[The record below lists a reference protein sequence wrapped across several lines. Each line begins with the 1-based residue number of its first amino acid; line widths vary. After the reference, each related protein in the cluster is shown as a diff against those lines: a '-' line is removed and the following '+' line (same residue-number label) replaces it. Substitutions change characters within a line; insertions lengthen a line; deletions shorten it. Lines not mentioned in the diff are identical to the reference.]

1 MADLRTMAAELRRV
15 ADALDRAA
23 LEGEEWVSR
32 ATCGLSGRHWDRL
45 VAARMPVVRRGR
57 GFFALRSDV
66 QAAHLAEARAATG
79 LRLTLVRTEIDEIA
93 DLLRTAGITV
103 Q

>member
-15 ADALDRAA
+15 ADDLDRAA

-45 VAARMPVVRRGR
+45 VAAGMPVVRRGR
-57 GFFALRSDV
+57 SNWAVRGDV
-66 QAAHLAEARAATG
+66 QRVLLALAAVHGGRGDL
-79 LRLTLVRTEIDEIA
+79 LSDKPVDEIA
-93 DLLRTAGITV
+93 ELLRRAG
-103 Q
+103 